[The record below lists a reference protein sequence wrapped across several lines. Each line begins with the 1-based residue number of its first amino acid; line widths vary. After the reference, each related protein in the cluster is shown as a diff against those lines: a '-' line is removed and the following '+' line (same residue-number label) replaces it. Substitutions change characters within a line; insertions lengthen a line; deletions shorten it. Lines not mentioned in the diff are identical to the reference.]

1 MALSAAG
8 AGRKFPRSRFFQA
21 SRLTIDSRLS
31 MSTDRGFYFL
41 VALQEEGKLVGKNFD
56 DIPIKRGKSAFIPTT
71 LDDYEIVNSGQSP
84 MEVICCY
91 PPTVEN

>member
-8 AGRKFPRSRFFQA
+8 AGRELPRIRFFQA
-21 SRLTIDSRLS
+21 SRLTINSKLS
-31 MSTDRGFYFL
+31 MSTDRGFYCL
-41 VALQEEGKLVGKNFD
+41 VALQGEGKLVGENFD
-56 DIPIKRGKSAFIPTT
+56 DIPIRLGKSAFIPTT

>member
-1 MALSAAG
+1 
-8 AGRKFPRSRFFQA
+8 
-21 SRLTIDSRLS
+21 LS
-31 MSTDRGFYFL
+31 MSTDRGFYCL
-41 VALQEEGKLVGKNFD
+41 VALQGEGKLVGKNFD
-56 DIPIKRGKSAFIPTT
+56 DIPIRREKSPFIPTT

>member
-1 MALSAAG
+1 L
-8 AGRKFPRSRFFQA
+8 RFKV
-21 SRLTIDSRLS
+21 I
-31 MSTDRGFYFL
+31 
-41 VALQEEGKLVGKNFD
+41 GKLVGKNFD
-56 DIPIKRGKSAFIPTT
+56 DIPIRRGKSAFIPTT

>member
-1 MALSAAG
+1 MALSAAD
-8 AGRKFPRSRFFQA
+8 AGRELPASVFFQA
-21 SRLTIDSRLS
+21 SRLTINSKLS
-31 MSTDRGFYFL
+31 MSTDRGFYCL
-41 VALQEEGKLVGKNFD
+41 VALQGEGKLVGKNFD
-56 DIPIKRGKSAFIPTT
+56 YIPIRRGKSAFIPTT

>member
-1 MALSAAG
+1 MAKPIPVNELKEVRDLTKQLDGLS
-8 AGRKFPRSRFFQA
+8 
-21 SRLTIDSRLS
+21 
-31 MSTDRGFYFL
+31 
-41 VALQEEGKLVGKNFD
+41 GKVGKNFD
-56 DIPIKRGKSAFIPTT
+56 DIPIKRGKSAFFPTT